1 MKKPFYQKWWFILI
15 VAIIVLGA
23 IGNMAGEDDATKE
36 KDTKDKVETSAKAPE
51 NKDSSKDDKK
61 DNVKEDKK
69 EEIVGVGAP
78 LEVGDAMF
86 TLNGVELADQV
97 GPSVLPTK
105 ASGKYIVLDVTYK
118 NNGNKAVTIDSS
130 FFKLKRG
137 EKTYEADSVAS
148 MSANQ
153 GEDGNIQ
160 NSFFLQEVNPDME
173 IKGKV
178 VFDLAPEV
186 AESTDL
192 QLQVQTGIWGTET
205 GMINLK

>member
-1 MKKPFYQKWWFILI
+1 MKKPFYKKWWFILI

-23 IGNMAGEDDATKE
+23 IGNMAGGNDATKE
-36 KDTKDKVETSAKAPE
+36 KDSKDKVETSAKAP
-51 NKDSSKDDKK
+51 DDKK
-61 DNVKEDKK
+61 DNAKEDKK
-69 EEIVGVGAP
+69 EEITGVGTP
-78 LEVGDAMF
+78 LEVGDAVF
-86 TLNGVELADQV
+86 TLNGSSLADQV

-105 ASGKYIVLDVTYK
+105 AKGKFLIIDVTYK
-118 NNGNKAVTIDSS
+118 NNGNKAVTVDAS

-137 EKTYEADSVAS
+137 EKTYESDNVAS
-148 MSANQ
+148 ISANQ
-153 GEDGNIQ
+153 GNDGNIQ

-186 AESTDL
+186 AEATDL

>member
-1 MKKPFYQKWWFILI
+1 MKKPFYKKWWFILI

>member
-1 MKKPFYQKWWFILI
+1 MKKFFKIGCG
-15 VAIIVLGA
+15 AIIALIILGA
-23 IGNMAGEDDATKE
+23 IIGALGGGD
-36 KDTKDKVETSAKAPE
+36 
-51 NKDSSKDDKK
+51 DSSKDKESEKQPVSTEVEKK
-61 DNVKEDKK
+61 DETKPVEK
-69 EEIVGVGAP
+69 EEKEQAVGIGAA
-78 LEVGDAMF
+78 LEVGDAVF
-86 TLNGVELADQV
+86 TLNGVELADHV

-186 AESTDL
+186 AEATDL